1 MNEAAKIY
9 RYANEVLPA
18 MDINELMDALVT
30 AEMANQNADG
40 HQYQTMDRQIGLI
53 RDEIRYRV
61 K

>member
-1 MNEAAKIY
+1 MDEAAKIY
-9 RYANEVLPA
+9 RYANDVLPA

-40 HQYQTMDRQIGLI
+40 RQYQTMDRQIGLI